1 MTGAGLAPVI
11 PLPGIHA
18 NRLATVSGPAS
29 PEPVALYGLTM
40 LAMLLH
46 KPTGQPQM
54 CLRCKEK
61 WPCEHLR
68 LAYRLREGF

>member
-11 PLPGIHA
+11 PLPGIA
-18 NRLATVSGPAS
+18 NRLAAASGPS
-29 PEPVALYGLTM
+29 IPEPVALYGLTV

-46 KPTGQPQM
+46 TPTGQPQM
-54 CLRCKEK
+54 CLRCKQK

-68 LAYRLREGF
+68 LAYRREGL